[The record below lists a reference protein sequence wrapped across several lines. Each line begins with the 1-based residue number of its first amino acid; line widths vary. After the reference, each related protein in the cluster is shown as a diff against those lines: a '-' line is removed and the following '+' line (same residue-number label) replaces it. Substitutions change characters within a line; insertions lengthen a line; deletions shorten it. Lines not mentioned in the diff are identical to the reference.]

1 MPSVEVKSR
10 RIGGANFQ
18 VPIEVR
24 PARKITLK
32 PEVVNSV
39 C

>member
-1 MPSVEVKSR
+1 MFGRKALNNVMPSVEVKSR

-24 PARKITLK
+24 PLRKIT
-32 PEVVNSV
+32 
-39 C
+39 